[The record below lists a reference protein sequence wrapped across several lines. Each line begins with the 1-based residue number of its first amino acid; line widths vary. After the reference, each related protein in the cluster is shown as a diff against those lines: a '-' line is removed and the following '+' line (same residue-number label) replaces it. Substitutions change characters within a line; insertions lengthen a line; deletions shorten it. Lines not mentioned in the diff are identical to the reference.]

1 MIIGL
6 GMALTNTLLIVHSP
20 PTTFN
25 PHHVLQVLQ
34 VLFGLWFAWFIGAFL
49 EIGIILSGLIQ
60 SADHFSGPIRET
72 ISPGN
77 RDDLDA

>member
-1 MIIGL
+1 VIIGL

-34 VLFGLWFAWFIGAFL
+34 VLFGLWFAWAGTKL
-49 EIGIILSGLIQ
+49 Y
-60 SADHFSGPIRET
+60 
-72 ISPGN
+72 PG
-77 RDDLDA
+77 